1 MSREVSQTP
10 DINKSDS
17 PATETADSKKPANYK
32 RISDD
37 DLYRHSSQF
46 RMWSFTEKNLREKR
60 KKTNERAIG
69 TINEKL
75 RKFIEDNKSSLTEEE
90 LQTLRV
96 KASPLSME
104 EELQLINFY
113 SKKVQVI
120 AQHLNLPTE
129 VIATSITF
137 FRRFFLDNSVM
148 EFDPKN
154 LVHTTIFLAC
164 KSENYFISVDS
175 FAKKAKSNREAILK
189 YEFKL
194 VESLKFSLLNH
205 HPYKP
210 LHGFFL
216 DIQTILYGKV
226 DLKYMGQIY
235 DRCKKKIT
243 DALLTDIVYLFTPPQ
258 ITLAIISMEDEQLIS
273 RYLELKFGKDISNN
287 TDDQENG
294 VNKEVKE
301 VNKEEEGGVPE
312 KVDDKHEPQ
321 NDIELNKLLT
331 IISQCVDLL
340 EKSESVTTDDAKR
353 VAAKNYYCQNPSI
366 LLQKLKRKLES
377 SNDNN
382 GNESP
387 SKKPKIE
394 E

>member
-1 MSREVSQTP
+1 MSREVSKTP
-10 DINKSDS
+10 DTIKSEPSENLQKEDSNK
-17 PATETADSKKPANYK
+17 PPNYK

-37 DLYRHSSQF
+37 DLYRHSSQY
-46 RMWSFTEKNLREKR
+46 RMWSFTENNLKIRR
-60 KKTNERAIG
+60 QQTNDRAVALINQQLKK
-69 TINEKL
+69 
-75 RKFIEDNKSSLTEEE
+75 FMDDNKSTLTEEAIN
-90 LQTLRV
+90 TLNV

-129 VIATSITF
+129 VIATSITY

-148 EFDPKN
+148 EYDPKN

-216 DIQTILYGKV
+216 DIQTILHGKV
-226 DLKYMGQIY
+226 DLNYMGQIY

-243 DALLTDIVYLFTPPQ
+243 DSLLTDIVYLFTPPQ
-258 ITLAIISMEDEQLIS
+258 ITLAIISQEDEQLIS
-273 RYLELKFGKDISNN
+273 RYLAMKFGKEETTEPVKTE
-287 TDDQENG
+287 TDEAIE
-294 VNKEVKE
+294 K
-301 VNKEEEGGVPE
+301 KEEDEAKPPE
-312 KVDDKHEPQ
+312 
-321 NDIELNKLLT
+321 DIELNKLLE
-331 IISQCVDLL
+331 ILADCKDKL
-340 EKSESVTTDDAKR
+340 EKSVSVTTDEAKR

-366 LLQKLKRKLES
+366 LLQKLKRKLEE
-377 SNDNN
+377 NDSEIAN
-382 GNESP
+382 
-387 SKKPKIE
+387 KKQKME

>member
-1 MSREVSQTP
+1 MSKEVSKTP
-10 DINKSDS
+10 DTIKSEPAEDLQKEDSNK
-17 PATETADSKKPANYK
+17 PPNYK

-37 DLYRHSSQF
+37 DLYRHSSQY
-46 RMWSFTEKNLREKR
+46 RMWSFTEDNLRIR
-60 KKTNERAIG
+60 RQQTNDRAVTLINQQLKK
-69 TINEKL
+69 
-75 RKFIEDNKSSLTEEE
+75 FMDDNKSTLTEEAIN
-90 LQTLRV
+90 TLNV

-129 VIATSITF
+129 VVATSITF

-148 EFDPKN
+148 EYDPKN

-216 DIQTILYGKV
+216 DIQTVLHGKV

-243 DALLTDIVYLFTPPQ
+243 DSLLTDIVYLFTPPQ
-258 ITLAIISMEDEQLIS
+258 ITLAIISLEDEHLIS
-273 RYLELKFGKDISNN
+273 RYLEMKFGKEE
-287 TDDQENG
+287 TTEPAKTENDET
-294 VNKEVKE
+294 VEKKEEEVKE
-301 VNKEEEGGVPE
+301 EETKPSE
-312 KVDDKHEPQ
+312 
-321 NDIELNKLLT
+321 DIELNKLLE
-331 IISQCVDLL
+331 ILADCKDKL
-340 EKSESVTTDDAKR
+340 EKSVSATTDDAKR

-366 LLQKLKRKLES
+366 LLQKLKRKLDE
-377 SNDNN
+377 NDN
-382 GNESP
+382 ESVN
-387 SKKPKIE
+387 KKQKVE

>member
-1 MSREVSQTP
+1 MSREVSKTP
-10 DINKSDS
+10 ESVKLESSEDLQKEDSNK
-17 PATETADSKKPANYK
+17 PPNYK

-37 DLYRHSSQF
+37 DLYRHSSQY
-46 RMWSFTEKNLREKR
+46 RMWSFTENNLRERR
-60 KKTNERAIG
+60 KQTNDRAVSM
-69 TINEKL
+69 INQQL
-75 RKFIEDNKSSLTEEE
+75 GKFMEENKSTLTEEE
-90 LQTLRV
+90 TNTLNV

-148 EFDPKN
+148 EYDPKN

-175 FAKKAKSNREAILK
+175 FAKKAKSTRDAILK

-216 DIQTILYGKV
+216 DIQTVLHGKV

-243 DALLTDIVYLFTPPQ
+243 DSLLTDIVYLFTPPQ
-258 ITLAIISMEDEQLIS
+258 ITLAIISLEDEQLIS
-273 RYLELKFGKDISNN
+273 RYLGLKFGKEDATEASKGESDTSI
-287 TDDQENG
+287 E
-294 VNKEVKE
+294 
-301 VNKEEEGGVPE
+301 NKEEDEE
-312 KVDDKHEPQ
+312 KEAKPSEE
-321 NDIELNKLLT
+321 IELNKLLA
-331 IISQCVDLL
+331 ILADCKDKL
-340 EKSESVTTDDAKR
+340 EKSLSVTTDEAKR

-366 LLQKLKRKLES
+366 LLQKLKRKLEA
-377 SNDNN
+377 SNA
-382 GNESP
+382 ESP
-387 SKKPKIE
+387 NKKQKVE